1 MATKAQRAMM
11 VGGGAAALF
20 FLMRKKAVAAAAVEP
35 EPESEPAEVP
45 KNETLEEVLRRTE
58 SPDGRAHLG
67 KLYAIQDGDR
77 PLEVMREALFG
88 SREMVSDAGMRRAA
102 VDLLERTE
110 CSPWNEANYARGPE
124 DLRPEHAALVKRR
137 YSQRGISFA
146 PVYSNNRAR
155 MMVGKQPTS
164 ESGNYFAY
172 IWIPGIDVD
181 HFDQT
186 GEVTLLGMNWPDT
199 EDGPGH
205 SMIDPPWKIVRIGF
219 ADITNSSVG
228 CEFPEG
234 DFRRFVVST

>member
-1 MATKAQRAMM
+1 MATKAQRAIL
-11 VGGGAAALF
+11 VGGGAAVLF
-20 FLMRKKAVAAAAVEP
+20 FMMRKKGAEAADVAP
-35 EPESEPAEVP
+35 EPEVVVP

-67 KLYAIQDGDR
+67 KLYAVQDGDT

-88 SREMVSDAGMRRAA
+88 SREMVSEAWKRQAT
-102 VDLLERTE
+102 VDLLERAE
-110 CSPWNEANYARGPE
+110 CSPWNEANYSRGPE
-124 DLRPEHAALVKRR
+124 DLRPAHAALVKNR

-155 MMVGKQPTS
+155 MILGNQPTS
-164 ESGNYFAY
+164 APGKSFAY
-172 IWIPGIDVD
+172 IWIPNIDID

-186 GEVTLLGMNWPDT
+186 GEVTLLGMNWPDN
-199 EDGPGH
+199 EYGSGH

-219 ADITNSSVG
+219 ADITRSTVG

>member
-1 MATKAQRAMM
+1 MATKAQRAIL
-11 VGGGAAALF
+11 VGGGAAVLF
-20 FLMRKKAVAAAAVEP
+20 FMMRKKAADASAPEP
-35 EPESEPAEVP
+35 EPAEAP
-45 KNETLEEVLRRTE
+45 REETLEEVLRRTE

-67 KLYAIQDGDR
+67 RLYAIKDGDT

-88 SREMVSDAGMRRAA
+88 SRAMVSDAWKRQAV

-110 CSPWNEANYARGPE
+110 CSPWNEANYSRGPE
-124 DLRPEHAALVKRR
+124 DLRPAHAALVKSR

-155 MMVGKQPTS
+155 MMIGKQPTS
-164 ESGNYFAY
+164 EPGKYFGY
-172 IWIPGIDVD
+172 IWIPNIDID

-186 GEVTLLGMNWPDT
+186 GEVTLLGMNWPDN
-199 EDGPGH
+199 EYGSGH

-219 ADITNSSVG
+219 ADITRSTVG